1 MRKIT
6 RILHDQRYNGVSFF
20 QNILLKNYI
29 HKNAPTDTIST
40 INLPD
45 GSNQRAS
52 ADKLR
57 AAIDVGRKQR
67 PKQQM
72 SCHFHCFL

>member
-1 MRKIT
+1 MREKT

-20 QNILLKNYI
+20 QNILLQKYI
-29 HKNAPTDTIST
+29 HKDTPTDTISA

-45 GSNQRAS
+45 GSNQQVS

-57 AAIDVGRKQR
+57 AAIDMYR

>member
-1 MRKIT
+1 MREKT

-20 QNILLKNYI
+20 QNISWKNYI
-29 HKNAPTDTIST
+29 HNNTPTETISP

-57 AAIDVGRKQR
+57 AAIDVGWKQYR
-67 PKQQM
+67 PKQ
-72 SCHFHCFL
+72 LK